1 MRARNVLCTLGV
13 GALAM
18 SVSAYAAPREAQTG
32 KSPRPESSRLIAGQ
46 GGEIRTG
53 IDNGTVADGT
63 GARLRLTPV
72 AVIPASAGTVAGQTA
87 TLNGGAAVIKF
98 DGFVGGWGAASNLTT
113 FQIGLDLATYSSG
126 TGTPLDRA
134 HTPCVDADSTVFSP
148 SCGAAYGVPALP
160 PGPPGPPPGD
170 LKCGNYFCPTCLV
183 VTAGDECDGFWQEVG
198 RPTWPGAAQAVPFNI
213 PGCNSI
219 NRACGA
225 TSSSAPFAP
234 DTGSEVYGMTFVLA
248 ADAGA
253 AGTYT
258 ISIDGTNVGGNF
270 LQVVDASVEPFGFA
284 KITPALVTIPTGS
297 CCFDLGSGSCE
308 EGVDRDTC
316 TNTHVGTTIF
326 RPGQACPAGGGPAC
340 AVCTLDGS
348 ISDPLC
354 NDSDAC
360 TVDTCVGLSLC
371 THVAT
376 PALGPDDCCNPLT
389 NGRTNNNDGDPCT
402 QDICING
409 LAESVLGAQSGTAS
423 NPASPD
429 GATCDDNNP
438 CSGSDQC
445 TGGLCAGTNINGTPC
460 LVNADCQGNGT
471 PGAICENLA
480 CLCKLA
486 PSVTIDLGH
495 DDPDPSKDAACYLD
509 NEKVTATIQV
519 GPAANTLVGVQFAIV
534 YDLAC
539 LQFNS
544 IQPAGPWTLVLM
556 TRLGGTCA
564 GGIHD
569 GQSCATNCAPGG
581 GTCVP
586 ANTIFYAAGIPL
598 GGVGAEGNSPAAVLS
613 FTKKPGCVSC
623 DICFSDIN
631 PLHTY
636 FSDDTGQAVGA
647 DTECSDEIRTKSPI
661 DLDTPDTIKVN
672 KGCDSNVATVTW
684 PAISASFG
692 CNEGEV
698 VCNGIHLESGT
709 AWDAGHVNGG
719 GVFPGGNS
727 NFCCTATNDCG
738 NLVEKCWTVTVNDE
752 TSLEVEVQ
760 LSPTMD
766 TKAGGGITR
775 CIKFEVFNNCVQAPV
790 VFETDLLFGGLTQLI
805 GHFNGHIKIPA
816 AVQPEC
822 ITARD
827 QHHTLRGCYTF
838 GEGDCDANGVLH
850 ATFKG
855 DPFFGGNWLIGGNL
869 DGWKKSNPNASHDI
883 IDILDFGSL
892 VAEWESSYDSDNDQV
907 PDGNTPCALYGDGAT
922 GQNHADINGDGLVDL
937 LDFSFIGMNFL
948 DNSKDCCCPGSASLG
963 NTVGRT
969 EITVRE
975 LREQG
980 MSDLTVA
987 DVNADGKVDMADM
1000 AALMQ
1005 GVRPNLKANDGGKD
1019 GSRSNNRK

>member
-53 IDNGTVADGT
+53 IDNGTVANGT
-63 GARLRLTPV
+63 GARVRLTPV
-72 AVIPASAGTVAGQTA
+72 AVIPPSAGSVSGQTA
-87 TLNGGAAVIKF
+87 TLNGGPAIIKF
-98 DGFVGGWGAASNLTT
+98 DGFIGGWGAASNLTT
-113 FQIGLDLATYSSG
+113 FQIGLLGSSYASG
-126 TGTPLDRA
+126 TGTPLDRPHNVCTDPA
-134 HTPCVDADSTVFSP
+134 PAISSP
-148 SCGAAYGVPALP
+148 SCVAAYGAA
-160 PGPPGPPPGD
+160 GAPGD
-170 LKCGNYFCPTCLV
+170 LRCANYFCPAGCLGV
-183 VTAGDECDGFWQEVG
+183 SAANECDNFWQETG
-198 RPTWPGAAQAVPFNI
+198 RANWPGAAQGVAFNI

-219 NRACGA
+219 GFACGS
-225 TSSSAPFAP
+225 TSSVAPFAP
-234 DTGSEVYGMTFVLA
+234 DTGTEVYGMTFVLA

-253 AGTYT
+253 AGTY
-258 ISIDGTNVGGNF
+258 SITVEQANVGGNF
-270 LQVVDASVEPFGFA
+270 LQVADPNVEPFGFA
-284 KITPALVTIPTGS
+284 KVTTAQVTIPTGS
-297 CCFDLGSGSCE
+297 CCFDLGPASQCE
-308 EGVDRDTC
+308 DNVDQDTC
-316 TNTHVGTTIF
+316 NTTHVGTTIF
-326 RPGQACPAGGGPAC
+326 RPGLSCAAQIC
-340 AVCTLDGS
+340 AVCTQPGS
-348 ISDPLC
+348 TSDPAC
-354 NDSDAC
+354 QDGDAC
-360 TVDTCVGLSLC
+360 TVDTCQNDLSAC
-371 THVAT
+371 THVVT
-376 PALGPDDCCNPLT
+376 PAIGANECCNPT
-389 NGRTNNNDGDPCT
+389 NNVRTNNNDGDPCT
-402 QDICING
+402 LDLCSLPPDRG
-409 LAESVLGAQSGTAS
+409 VAQNPPAPDGTACTED
-423 NPASPD
+423 PANLCTAND
-429 GATCDDNNP
+429 V
-438 CSGSDQC
+438 C
-445 TGGLCAGTNINGTPC
+445 TGGLCAGTDVNGEVCVTD
-460 LVNADCQGNGT
+460 ADCQHGGAT
-471 PGAICENLA
+471 PGAVCDGGA
-480 CLCKLA
+480 CLCQLS
-486 PSVTIDLGH
+486 PPVTIVLTH
-495 DDPDPSKDAACYLD
+495 DTPDPTKDAACYTD
-509 NEKVTATIQV
+509 NEKVTATVHV
-519 GPAANTLVGVQFAIV
+519 GPGAATIAGVQLAIV
-534 YDLAC
+534 YDLSC

-544 IQPAGPWTLVLM
+544 IQPAGPWTLNLM

-598 GGVGAEGNSPAAVLS
+598 GGAGVTGNADAAVLS

-623 DICFSDIN
+623 DICFSDNN

-636 FSDDTGQAVGA
+636 FSDDTGQAILVI
-647 DTECSDEIRTKSPI
+647 TSCSDEIRTKSPI
-661 DLDTPDTIKVN
+661 DLDVPDTVSLN
-672 KGCDSNVATVTW
+672 KGCDSNVCVVTW
-684 PAISASFG
+684 PAPSAGFG
-692 CNEGEV
+692 CNDGEL
-698 VCNGIHLESGT
+698 VCSGIHLESGT
-709 AWDAGHVNGG
+709 VWDAGHVNGG

-738 NLVEKCWTVTVNDE
+738 NSVEKCWTVTCNDE

-790 VFETDLLFGGLTQLI
+790 VFEADLLFGGLLQLI

-838 GEGDCDANGVLH
+838 GDGDCDANGVLH

-892 VAEWESSYDSDNDQV
+892 VAEWLSSYDSDGDGEA
-907 PDGNTPCALYGDGAT
+907 DGNTPCALYGDGAP
-922 GQNHADINGDGLVDL
+922 GQNHADINGDGTVDL
-937 LDFSFIGMNFL
+937 LDFSFIAQNFL

-969 EITVRE
+969 EISVRE

-1005 GVRPNLKANDGGKD
+1005 GARPNLKANDGGKD

>member
-32 KSPRPESSRLIAGQ
+32 KSPRPESGRLIAGQ
-46 GGEIRTG
+46 GGEIRSG
-53 IDNGTVADGT
+53 INGGT
-63 GARLRLTPV
+63 LAAGSGPRVSLRPV
-72 AVIPASAGTVAGQTA
+72 AVLGGGGSVAGDTA
-87 TLNGGAAVIKF
+87 ILDGGAAIVKF
-98 DGFVGGWGAASNLTT
+98 EALFGGWGAANGGLTT
-113 FQIGLDLATYSSG
+113 FQTTTQGICAGGANNGLPSPPADCSVGGGTSTNTTG
-126 TGTPLDRA
+126 TGTPLIVPQNACADQA
-134 HTPCVDADSTVFSP
+134 ACIALFGAAGTPTDLKCNDYFAGKCNNYWQENGTDARYPGFGTAQVLNIPACNASIT
-148 SCGAAYGVPALP
+148 SCGAASSNPAL
-160 PGPPGPPPGD
+160 
-170 LKCGNYFCPTCLV
+170 
-183 VTAGDECDGFWQEVG
+183 ADG
-198 RPTWPGAAQAVPFNI
+198 GADYYAF
-213 PGCNSI
+213 
-219 NRACGA
+219 
-225 TSSSAPFAP
+225 T
-234 DTGSEVYGMTFVLA
+234 MTLA

-258 ISIDGTNVGGNF
+258 ITFDPLFQAGNFMQTNDGTV
-270 LQVVDASVEPFGFA
+270 LSYA
-284 KITPALVTIPTGS
+284 KVTPAKVTIPTGS
-297 CCFDLGSGSCE
+297 CCFNLGPASQCE
-308 EGVDRDTC
+308 ENVDKNTCDT
-316 TNTHVGTTIF
+316 THVGQTIW
-326 RPGQACPAGGGPAC
+326 RANTPCPPAGPAC
-340 AVCTLDGS
+340 AEC
-348 ISDPLC
+348 ISDGDC
-354 NDSDAC
+354 NDNDAC
-360 TVDTCVGLSLC
+360 TSETCNAANQCVRTRKAGFD
-371 THVAT
+371 
-376 PALGPDDCCNPLT
+376 PAAGQCCNSGT
-389 NGRTNNNDGDPCT
+389 GAVTTISDDGDPCT
-402 QDICING
+402 VDAC
-409 LAESVLGAQSGTAS
+409 AGACGPGSPALY
-423 NPASPD
+423 PASSCGAAGHSPAAD
-429 GATCDDNNP
+429 GATCDDDNP
-438 CSGSDQC
+438 CTGFDVC
-445 TGGLCAGTNINGTPC
+445 TTGLCAGVNVNGEVCT
-460 LVNADCQGNGT
+460 VDADCQDGGT
-471 PGAICENLA
+471 PGAVCDAGA
-480 CLCKLA
+480 CLCRLN
-486 PSVTIDLGH
+486 PNVSIVLTH
-495 DDPDPSKDAACYLD
+495 DDPDPDKDNACYTD
-509 NEKVTATIQV
+509 NEKVTATIHI
-519 GPAANTLVGVQFAIV
+519 GPAANTIVGVQFAIV

-544 IQPAGPWTLVLM
+544 IQAAGPWTLNLM

-586 ANTIFYAAGIPL
+586 ADTIFYAAGIPL
-598 GGVGAEGNSPAAVLS
+598 GGQGVQGNSDAAVLS

-623 DICFSDIN
+623 DICFSDNN

-636 FSDDTGQAVGA
+636 FSDDTGQAIGA
-647 DTECSDEIRTKSPI
+647 DTKCSDEIRTKSPI

-684 PAISASFG
+684 PAPSADFG
-692 CNEGEV
+692 CNEGEL
-698 VCNGIHLESGT
+698 VCSGIHLESGT
-709 AWDAGHVNGG
+709 VWDAGHVNGG

-738 NLVEKCWTVTVNDE
+738 NSVEKCWTVTVNDE

-790 VFETDLLFGGLTQLI
+790 VFETDLLFGGLLQLI

-816 AVQPEC
+816 AVQPVC

-827 QHHTLRGCYTF
+827 QHHTLRSCYTF

-850 ATFKG
+850 ATFKQ
-855 DPFFGGNWLIGGNL
+855 DPFFGGNWLVGGNL

-892 VAEWESSYDSDNDQV
+892 VSEWLSSYDSDGDGTA
-907 PDGNTPCALYGDGAT
+907 DGNTPCALYGDAT
-922 GQNHADINGDGLVDL
+922 PGQNHADINGDGLVDL
-937 LDFSFIGMNFL
+937 LDFSFIAMNFL

-969 EITVRE
+969 EISVRE

-980 MSDLTVA
+980 MNDLSVA
-987 DVNADGKVDMADM
+987 DLNADGKVDMADM

-1005 GVRPNLKANDGGKD
+1005 GVKPNMKANDGGKD